1 MRRSVAIRLGL
12 FIVATL
18 VSLVYLAPTFV
29 HDLPPW
35 WSSFLPTDR
44 IHLGLDLQGGSH
56 LLLEVKVEKAIEN
69 NVERIKADLTN
80 VLRDRGISGV
90 SVERVQG
97 TQIQLKVPAASVE
110 RVRGLLKSDFANLTV
125 VNTQASGGTTE
136 FFLTLSKEEIRSLR
150 DYAVDQSL
158 ETIRNRIDQFGVSEP
173 VIQREGQ
180 QEILIQLPGIQDPER
195 AKEIIGKTA
204 L

>member
-1 MRRSVAIRLGL
+1 MRRSVADAIGDCLSSRPWVRSCIWL
-12 FIVATL
+12 
-18 VSLVYLAPTFV
+18 PTFV

-56 LLLEVKVEKAIEN
+56 LVLEVKVDKAIEN

-97 TQIQLKVPAASVE
+97 TQLQLKVPAASVE
-110 RVRGLLKSDFANLTV
+110 RVRGIVKKRF
-125 VNTQASGGTTE
+125 
-136 FFLTLSKEEIRSLR
+136 R
-150 DYAVDQSL
+150 
-158 ETIRNRIDQFGVSEP
+158 
-173 VIQREGQ
+173 
-180 QEILIQLPGIQDPER
+180 
-195 AKEIIGKTA
+195 
-204 L
+204 